1 MLNTGMASALSLR
14 ARGSLSFTTTDHSHS
29 SNGRSPFAYSSSTPC
44 CSYCCASLYTVPIC
58 PNYGYNLYGLK
69 QSSLIQWSR
78 YRRPI
83 SNGFDYYARLP
94 VCDIDRIDYRGK
106 VCNFTERRS
115 VGRKRG
121 GLRNCFVFE
130 ERNEGYDLGGVDE
143 AEAILSLLAE
153 DFGEECF
160 LETKE
165 TRRLVRK
172 PVVEKRENG
181 SVCRE
186 CGSKKDRVEQGV
198 SRSGCGREAMV
209 SSRKDDSRRRKERFQ
224 SEENVEEIFREE
236 HEGSLLKNR
245 REERKKEE
253 SEVLLRKADQKS
265 VEKQDRESMRRKN
278 LKLSSRTEDKGEL
291 LRAEHMQ
298 VVAKDSS
305 KRDEKE
311 ELLRR
316 EEHMQKVRKGS
327 SRRDEKEELLRRE
340 EHMQKLRKDG
350 SSCSSYYSISSNGE
364 YDSSDEVEL
373 NSSTGHKSYSRNN
386 ELVYQETREEDQ
398 WREGYR
404 EDHGPSLANRSS
416 SKEFNTGSGVVECN
430 FRKKSEKRLADIS
443 VEEIE
448 SRTETSL
455 KESKSTISHER
466 THEKSS
472 NYVSRDVRKEKST
485 ESMEFDEERKQQLR
499 QRSGEVLRQSE
510 NMLKYKQFVGSQDIR
525 SGNVVD
531 STSSQKVYTRKGE
544 ISAKV
549 ATSNQGRRSR
559 ENEHRRNS
567 SKISE
572 VSEVQEIDIRKT
584 SISQQNFETNVRR
597 ENLST
602 TIQGS
607 VDKTEHQQQYGR
619 VSGQVELR
627 GKSQQLIKNDGESIS
642 RRETNKFA
650 KLEENV
656 GSSRNDFDELNKVI
670 VTSSAKTGA
679 ISVEGRN
686 KNKSET
692 PVRHAQYLSEL
703 GILSLG
709 STDGIATDD
718 TNSGSLQLE
727 STSLCETNIQ
737 GSVVVHP
744 EAYGRD
750 KTNISHGQ
758 PSKLISDE
766 GAIVSAARLEK
777 SSTHYVGEFVEQ
789 VRSKI
794 LSSEI
799 QREKE
804 TYITEF
810 LPGESSGDPQ
820 SVEQDLLHDILPS
833 GTKGPS
839 DEMWNVDE
847 QSNPKPSKAEIS
859 DNAIKESG
867 VIVKRTGRSLW
878 NTIGDIVRFRW
889 LAHSESHDSGRK
901 TGGRSSPNQSMSS
914 ERWFSGHD
922 AEENEEA
929 VEEKEGGSSTP
940 GLSGRDQ
947 HEKTSS
953 QIDSGL
959 HQQGKMGS
967 QTEKSLCSSTS
978 EGFLGKAGK
987 KDSSSSVTQQKSTLQ
1002 ARISLPTGGEI
1013 SGETSSAAIIDSS
1026 IPFPAL
1032 RLQRSPVVRGVPDA
1046 GEAHASGSGTSE
1058 QIDTGLVEQTESVAD
1073 KDEVKQKKLQRK
1085 DQVVR
1090 DRFDDWEEA
1099 YRLEAEQRKMD
1110 EVFMRE
1116 ALLEAEKAADNWEV
1130 PVGAVLVHSGKI
1142 IARGCN
1148 LVEQLR
1154 DSTAHAEIICIR
1166 EASNTLRTWRL
1177 SETILYVTLEPC
1189 PMCAGAIL
1197 QARIDTLVW
1206 GAPNKLLG
1214 ADGSWIRLFPGDG
1227 GSSSEPTEKPP
1238 APVHP
1243 FHPKMNIRR
1252 GVLASECADTMQQ
1265 FFKRRRKQ
1273 EKKADAPKPPS
1284 RLPILSRHSNFM
1296 AKMHDTFSLM
1306 FCL

>member
-1 MLNTGMASALSLR
+1 MLNTGMTSAISLR
-14 ARGSLSFTTTDHSHS
+14 ARGSLSFTTTDHSQC
-29 SNGRSPFAYSSSTPC
+29 SNGRIPFSYSSPTPC
-44 CSYCCASLYTVPIC
+44 CSCCCTSPYTVPIY

-83 SNGFDYYARLP
+83 SNGFDYYARFP
-94 VCDIDRIDYRGK
+94 VCDIDRIGYRDK
-106 VCNFTERRS
+106 VCSFTEGRN

-130 ERNEGYDLGGVDE
+130 ERSEGYDLGGVDE
-143 AEAILSLLAE
+143 AEAILTLLSE

-160 LETKE
+160 LERKE
-165 TRRLVRK
+165 TQRLVRN
-172 PVVEKRENG
+172 PVVEKREYG

-198 SRSGCGREAMV
+198 SGSGSGAMV

-224 SEENVEEIFREE
+224 CEENEEELFREE
-236 HEGSLLKNR
+236 HEGCLLKNR
-245 REERKKEE
+245 REEEREA
-253 SEVLLRKADQKS
+253 LLRKANQKS
-265 VEKQDRESMRRKN
+265 VDKDRESMRRKN
-278 LKLSSRTEDKGEL
+278 LKLGSRTEDKEEF
-291 LRAEHMQ
+291 LRREIRQ

-305 KRDEKE
+305 RRDDKE
-311 ELLRR
+311 ELLRK
-316 EEHMQKVRKGS
+316 EEHMQEVRKGI

-340 EHMQKLRKDG
+340 GHMQMVRKGSSRRNEKEELLRREEHRQKLRKDG
-350 SSCSSYYSISSNGE
+350 SSCSSYYSLSSNGE
-364 YDSSDEVEL
+364 YDSSDEIEL
-373 NSSTGHKSYSRNN
+373 NSSTSHKSYSRNN
-386 ELVYQETREEDQ
+386 ELVTQETREEDQ
-398 WREGYR
+398 WNPH
-404 EDHGPSLANRSS
+404 EDHRSSLANRSS
-416 SKEFNTGSGVVECN
+416 SQGFNTGSGVVECD

-455 KESKSTISHER
+455 KESKSTTSHER
-466 THEKSS
+466 THEKFS
-472 NYVSRDVRKEKST
+472 NYVSRDDRKEKST

-499 QRSGEVLRQSE
+499 QRGGEVLRQSE
-510 NMLKYKQFVGSQDIR
+510 NMLKYKQFVGSQDIC

-544 ISAKV
+544 ISTKV
-549 ATSNQGRRSR
+549 TASNQGRSSR
-559 ENEHRRNS
+559 EYEHRRN
-567 SKISE
+567 
-572 VSEVQEIDIRKT
+572 
-584 SISQQNFETNVRR
+584 SQQNFETNVRR
-597 ENLST
+597 EDLST
-602 TIQGS
+602 TS
-607 VDKTEHQQQYGR
+607 VDNTEHQQQYGR

-627 GKSQQLIKNDGESIS
+627 GKFQQLTENDGESMS
-642 RRETNKFA
+642 RRETNKFE

-656 GSSRNDFDELNKVI
+656 GSSRNDFDELNQVR
-670 VTSSAKTGA
+670 VTSSANTGA
-679 ISVEGRN
+679 VSVESRN

-692 PVRHAQYLSEL
+692 PVRPAQYSSEV

-709 STDGIATDD
+709 STAGIATDD

-727 STSLCETNIQ
+727 STTLHGTNIH

-750 KTNISHGQ
+750 KTNSSHGQ
-758 PSKLISDE
+758 ASKLISDE
-766 GAIVSAARLEK
+766 GAIASAARLEK

-789 VRSKI
+789 VRSEI

-799 QREKE
+799 QRGKK

-810 LPGESSGDPQ
+810 LHGESSGDPQ
-820 SVEQDLLHDILPS
+820 SVEQGLVLDNQPS

-847 QSNPKPSKAEIS
+847 QSNPRPSKAEVP

-878 NTIGDIVRFRW
+878 NSIGDIVRFRW

-901 TGGRSSPNQSMSS
+901 TGGRISPNQSMSS

-940 GLSGRDQ
+940 GLSGRHQ
-947 HEKTSS
+947 HEKTGS
-953 QIDSGL
+953 QIDSSGL
-959 HQQGKMGS
+959 HQQGKLGS
-967 QTEKSLCSSTS
+967 QTEQSFSSSTL
-978 EGFLGKAGK
+978 EGYLVKAGT
-987 KDSSSSVTQQKSTLQ
+987 KDTSSSVTQQKSTLQ
-1002 ARISLPTGGEI
+1002 ASISLPTGGEI
-1013 SGETSSAAIIDSS
+1013 SGETSSAAIIDPS
-1026 IPFPAL
+1026 IPLSAL
-1032 RLQRSPVVRGVPDA
+1032 RLRRSPVVRGVPDA

-1058 QIDTGLVEQTESVAD
+1058 QIDTGLVEQTEAVVD
-1073 KDEVKQKKLQRK
+1073 KSEVKQKKLQRK

-1177 SETILYVTLEPC
+1177 SETTLYVTLEPC

-1227 GSSSEPTEKPP
+1227 GNSSEPSEKPP
-1238 APVHP
+1238 APAHP
-1243 FHPKMNIRR
+1243 FHPKMSIRR
-1252 GVLASECADTMQQ
+1252 GVLASECADAMQQ